1 MSGRDSELSSLL
13 SSAGLVLIGGLMS
26 SFSLLLERII
36 VGRMLSVG
44 AYGEVSIGIALLS
57 IGVTLSLVG
66 FSQGVPRYISRFDS
80 PERKRGVWISGV
92 VFTSMVALALVIL
105 LFPNVDTVA
114 VLFFESVESERL
126 VQLFV
131 LCIPLVVAF
140 EIGVGAIRGLENTTF
155 KLYVEDLLYPG
166 ARILLLVVLLLSGV
180 GLTAPGYAYLI
191 AATIAA
197 IAAHL
202 LLNRLLSLVGS
213 FQTNTKELLMF
224 SGPLVMSTIFASL
237 LTKVDTFMLG
247 YFRTSYEVGLYN
259 AAYPLANGILVVL
272 SSFGFLYLPLA
283 SRLDASDERREIDA
297 IYKVTTKWIYI
308 VTFPAF
314 LTFVVFP
321 GDVLALFFGEDYRP
335 AAFTLIILTIGFF
348 TNAAYG
354 RNRETLS
361 ALGYTMYIL
370 IGNSAA
376 FVLNIVLNLLLIPVY
391 GITGAAITSV
401 LSFASFNLLIH
412 LILKQGFNISPFS
425 RYFLRTVLFLLVLL
439 PPTVLLSHYLALTL
453 LTLPIFLVLAGLASI
468 VVISVGNCLQPEDAV
483 AIDVIEE
490 RIGLSIPLIRR
501 FIPENAKY

>member
-1 MSGRDSELSSLL
+1 MSGRNSELSSLL

-26 SFSLLLERII
+26 SASVLVERII

-66 FSQGVPRYISRFDS
+66 FSQGVPRYVSRFDS
-80 PERKRGVWISGV
+80 PERKRGVWVSGV
-92 VFTSMVALALVIL
+92 AFTSTVALLLVIL
-105 LFPNVDTVA
+105 LFPNVGTVTA
-114 VLFFESVESERL
+114 LFFESVESERL

-166 ARILLLVVLLLSGV
+166 VRLLLLVVLLSAGV
-180 GLTAPGYAYLI
+180 GLTAPAYAYLI
-191 AATIAA
+191 AAAIAA
-197 IAAHL
+197 VAAHL

-213 FQTNTKELLMF
+213 FQTNTKEMLVF
-224 SGPLVMSTIFASL
+224 SAPLVMSTIFASL
-237 LTKVDTFMLG
+237 LTKVDTVMLG

-259 AAYPLANGILVVL
+259 AAYPLANGILIVL

-283 SRLDASDERREIDA
+283 SRLDASDKRSEIDA

-314 LTFVVFP
+314 LAFIVFP

-335 AAFTLIILTIGFF
+335 AWLALIILTIGFF

-370 IGNSAA
+370 IGNSTS
-376 FVLNIVLNLLLIPVY
+376 FVVNIVLNLLLIPMY
-391 GITGAAITSV
+391 GITGAAVTSAV
-401 LSFASFNLLIH
+401 SFASFNVLIY
-412 LILKQGFNISPFS
+412 LVLERGFNISPFS
-425 RYFLRTVLFLLVLL
+425 HSFLRAALLLLLVLL

-453 LTLPIFLVLAGLASI
+453 LTLPVFLVLTGLASI
-468 VVISVGNCLQPEDAV
+468 VVVSIGKCLQPEDAV
-483 AIDVIEE
+483 AVNVIEE
-490 RIGLSIPLIRR
+490 WTGLSVPFVRR
-501 FIPENAKY
+501 FIPEDAK